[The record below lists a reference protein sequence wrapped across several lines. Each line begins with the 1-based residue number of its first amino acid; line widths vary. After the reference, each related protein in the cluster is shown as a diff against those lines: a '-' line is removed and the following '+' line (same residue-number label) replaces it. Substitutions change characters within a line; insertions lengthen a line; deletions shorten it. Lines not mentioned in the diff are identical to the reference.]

1 MGDWTAELEGL
12 RWHWG
17 EAYEITR
24 TFGMYRAV
32 RRDNGAAVTARSA
45 AKLLR
50 EISAD
55 YQTCPVPRDLPPSMG

>member
-1 MGDWTAELEGL
+1 MKSLERDLACL

-32 RRDNGAAVTARSA
+32 RRDNGAAVTAPTA
-45 AKLLR
+45 AKLLT
-50 EISAD
+50 EIGAD
-55 YQTCPVPRDLPPSMG
+55 YQVLSA